1 MAAPKAPMLDAAGKK
16 AKDVT
21 LAESVFTAEV
31 RPHLIHEAV
40 RAEQSAARSG
50 TRATKSRGLVSGG
63 RSKPWRQKGTGRAR
77 QGTTRAAQWTGGGM
91 AFALSPRNF
100 SVKVNRKARKAA
112 LRGALS
118 HHAGNGSLAVVD
130 AGAFGDEPST
140 KRAIELA
147 SQWGKDFPLLV
158 VAEPEELTVVKS
170 FRNIDG
176 SLVVESSELEVGALV
191 WARSVLV
198 TEAALE
204 RIQSMADGGGRGGAS

>member
-16 AKDVT
+16 AKDVS
-21 LAESVFTAEV
+21 LAETIFKADVK
-31 RPHLIHEAV
+31 PHLIHEAV
-40 RAEQSAARSG
+40 RAEQARARAG

-91 AFALSPRNF
+91 AFAISPRSF
-100 SVKVNRKARKAA
+100 DVKVNRKARKAA

-130 AGAFGDEPST
+130 AGALGDEPST
-140 KRAIELA
+140 KMAVELA
-147 SQWGKDFPLLV
+147 SGWGKDFPLLV
-158 VAEPEELTVVKS
+158 VAEPEEQTLIKS
-170 FRNIDG
+170 FRNIAR
-176 SLVVESSELEVGALV
+176 SLVLEPSELEVGALV

-204 RIQSMADGGGRGGAS
+204 RIQTMADGGGRGGAP